1 MKISFFCF
9 TLQLICFVNV
19 HSQLT
24 QPKTVKNLS
33 VGNTV
38 ISFPEDFGFK
48 GSYRIPKVKEIFDRT
63 NYNSIEIIEVYL
75 NEGCYNKIISNDS
88 SLIEKDYIKVYSN
101 SKLNSQILDT
111 TALRILCNKMIAMD
125 TTYSRKG
132 ADYLRAKFSSIYSL
146 SNKLLY
152 VDNEDRFNKTLY
164 YEIFTNQV
172 SSIIILNLWLVK
184 GKLIYVGYFPKVTS
198 ETSFESIIDR
208 NKQLMLIFK
217 GVKQ

>member
-9 TLQLICFVNV
+9 TLQLICSVNV

-24 QPKTVKNLS
+24 QPKTGKNLS

-101 SKLNSQILDT
+101 SKLNSQVLDT
-111 TALRILCNKMIAMD
+111 SALRFFCNKMVAMD

-132 ADYLRAKFSSIYSL
+132 ADFLKAKFSSVNSL
-146 SNKLLY
+146 SNKLLF
-152 VDNEDRFNKTLY
+152 VDNQDSFHKTLY
-164 YEIFTNQV
+164 YEIFINEA
-172 SSIIILNLWLVK
+172 SSLMILNLWLIK
-184 GKLIYVGYFPKVTS
+184 GKLINIAYYPKVS
-198 ETSFESIIDR
+198 NEASFESFVDR
-208 NKQLMLIFK
+208 NKQLMQIFK